1 MIKVDKYNG
10 IGRWIGDKTM
20 NKLDTFLI
28 SEEQPWV
35 KLYNM
40 DLPST
45 RGGLFY
51 NTFAYPTKISPE
63 SIAIY
68 IAAHT
73 KPGDTVLDVFG
84 GSGSTGIAALMCE
97 HPTESMKKLAKKF
110 NLQPEWGARNAVVYE
125 IGKYGAFASQVMANP
140 PEQKL
145 FTKAVKQLL
154 DSMEDELPNYNTK
167 DPEGNWGVIRHVI
180 YSDII
185 LCSHCSKEFT
195 YYVGMVRYDPL
206 RIDGDGICPHCGHKG
221 KASDFSYITEEIYD
235 SLLDKLITKRK
246 RVPVRVYGQ
255 TGRNKWVRDA
265 DETDIEQ
272 FKATEALEYP
282 HQYEAQKIVWGELY
296 RSGYHT
302 GISHL
307 HHFYTKRNFLVMHL
321 LWEKAEIFEPK
332 VRDAIRLLLLSY
344 NSSHATL
351 MTRVVVKKNS
361 KDFVLTSAQSGVLYI
376 SSLPVE
382 KNILTGVRR
391 KLKSFED
398 AFTYLNRCSGH
409 IDVINKSSQQ
419 LTQPDE
425 SIDYVFTD
433 PPFGDFIPY
442 AEVNQINELWI
453 GEPTNRADEIIISQ
467 SQKKDVPCYQKMM
480 TEVFSEMKRVL
491 KDEAFATVVFHS
503 SKAVVWNALC
513 SAYSDAG
520 FSVAATTSLDKSQAS
535 FKQVVSEG
543 SVQGDPLILLSKGKG
558 IHSSLH
564 SQAILDEVIEN
575 DNSDTA
581 KNERQIY
588 AKYIGKCLQL
598 GIAVE
603 FDAKTAY
610 DYIARKMEAVK

>member
-1 MIKVDKYNG
+1 
-10 IGRWIGDKTM
+10 M
-20 NKLDTFLI
+20 NKLDKFFIL
-28 SEEQPWV
+28 EEQPWV

-40 DLPST
+40 DLPSK

-63 SIAIY
+63 SIAVY

-97 HPTESMKKLAKKF
+97 YPTESMKTLASRF
-110 NLQPEWGARNAVVYE
+110 NLQPEWGARNAILYE
-125 IGKYGAFASQVMANP
+125 LGKYGAFASRVMANP

-145 FTKAVKQLL
+145 FTKAVKKLL
-154 DSMEDELPNYNTK
+154 DTIEDELPNYHTM
-167 DPEGNWGVIRHVI
+167 DAAGNRGVIRHII
-180 YSDII
+180 YSDIV
-185 LCSHCSKEFT
+185 LCPHCGKEFT
-195 YYVGMVRYDPL
+195 YYEGMVRHEPI
-206 RIDGDGICPHCGHKG
+206 RIDGDGICPHCGCKC
-221 KASDFSYITEEIYD
+221 KASDFSYVTEEIYD
-235 SLLDKLITKRK
+235 NLLDKLITRRK
-246 RVPVRVYGQ
+246 REPVRVYGQ
-255 TGRNKWVRDA
+255 TGRNKWVREA
-265 DETDIEQ
+265 NNTDIEQ
-272 FKATEALEYP
+272 FKTTEALEYP

-307 HHFYTKRNFLVMHL
+307 HHFYTKRNFLVMYL
-321 LWEKAEIFEPK
+321 LWEKAEDFEPK

-344 NSSHATL
+344 NASHATL

-382 KNILTGVRR
+382 KNILAGVRR

-398 AFTYLNRCSGH
+398 AFAYLNRCSGH
-409 IDVINKSSQQ
+409 IDVINRSSQH
-419 LTQPDE
+419 LTQPDK
-425 SIDYVFTD
+425 SVDYVFTD

-442 AEVNQINELWI
+442 AEVNQINELWL
-453 GEPTNRADEIIISQ
+453 GEPTNRSDEIIISK
-467 SQKKDVPCYQKMM
+467 SQKKDVTCYQNMM
-480 TEVFSEMKRVL
+480 TEVFGEMMRVL
-491 KDEAFATVVFHS
+491 KDNAFATVVFHS

-513 SAYSDAG
+513 TAYSDAG
-520 FSVAATTSLDKSQAS
+520 FSVEATTSLDKCQAS
-535 FKQVVSEG
+535 FKQVVSEV

-575 DNSDTA
+575 DESDTV
-581 KNERQIY
+581 KSERQIY
-588 AKYIGKCLQL
+588 AKYIGKCLKL
-598 GIAVE
+598 GIAVD

-610 DYIARKMEAVK
+610 EYIARKMEAVK